1 MVNKIELNL
10 PDHITTGGINWDQIK
25 DVYETIEDELN
36 TLKADIEAISKRS
49 TISISQIFEGRGT
62 YSLTAS
68 GKHYRAKII
77 NAYLLVGDKIKQK
90 DIITIDNIST
100 PLNINTTEEYGKAR
114 EFNIKNTNVHFIDEI
129 KITKIGIRR
138 IIITITLESTE

>member
-1 MVNKIELNL
+1 MTNKIKLNL
-10 PDHITTGGINWDQIK
+10 PDHIISGGIKWDQIK
-25 DVYETIEDELN
+25 TVYQTIEDEIN
-36 TLKADIEAISKRS
+36 TLKADIESISKRS
-49 TISISQIFEGRGT
+49 TISISQIFEGRGVHL
-62 YSLTAS
+62 LTAS